1 MKSSSSS
8 STSDNSFTQA
18 DSCNK
23 AVSIG
28 NLTIPEFSS
37 GVRAALIQGEST
49 DVWGKIVDELIAF
62 YSLKYPS
69 RMRCSEDYQ
78 IVGKMLIK
86 AYPCL
91 E

>member
-1 MKSSSSS
+1 M
-8 STSDNSFTQA
+8 QA
-18 DSCNK
+18 DICSK
-23 AVSIG
+23 EVSVE

-37 GVRAALIQGEST
+37 GVRAALIQGKST
-49 DVWGKIVDELIAF
+49 GVWGKIVNELITF

-69 RMRCSEDYQ
+69 RMRCSEDNQ